1 MTHIVDTPQSGDKIT
16 EEGIPTDQ
24 FQSLLEAYEIAINE
38 LAPPSFTVATV
49 PDPAVSEA
57 RFIYVSDEA
66 GGATMAFSDGVV
78 WRRTQDR
85 NVIS

>member
-38 LAPPSFTVATV
+38 LAPPSFTVSTV
-49 PDPAVSEA
+49 PDPTVSEA
-57 RFIYVSDEA
+57 RLIYVSDEA
-66 GGATMAFSDGVV
+66 GGATMAFSDGINWLRV
-78 WRRTQDR
+78 QDR
-85 NVIS
+85 NIIS